1 MVPVAT
7 LLNHLSM
14 KRIIVLLLI
23 SLCKIAV
30 FAQNEVLESPQPIN
44 NTAEKPL
51 EFSIPVSAAFDLL
64 GVNPASVMKPG
75 NIRDIKVDWSFR
87 SYRLRPNIA
96 IQAQPIWEIFYNR
109 PHLTKYQRASKFSKM
124 LSTLD
129 LSFGTVEDEN
139 QNRRLAMA
147 AKLTLFRSRDPLD
160 QPELY
165 NNVTEEFFQQR
176 VEMEKNLK
184 LLQDS
189 LPRIP
194 KDPDLLTA
202 RLQVQEQISSMQQ
215 QLLGLERLQRQQIQ
229 ELATLFVKDNWN
241 ASFVDVGFGKAY
253 TFQNQALDSL
263 QLAEDGWAVW
273 ANGSV
278 GIGKRLLATG
288 LVRYTEFVNDSLQ
301 QSRPIR
307 QYLLGVNLR
316 YGSPRFNFFVEVLNQ
331 NNQLPVQLDK
341 LTIAY
346 GGDWRF
352 SRNVMIS
359 YAVRTVYDR
368 NFRFQNLIPIASIS
382 CMMR

>member
-1 MVPVAT
+1 MKKPVR
-7 LLNHLSM
+7 LLAIWWIMLA
-14 KRIIVLLLI
+14 VFP
-23 SLCKIAV
+23 V
-30 FAQNEVLESPQPIN
+30 FAQDAPQPTN

-64 GVNPASVMKPG
+64 GVNPSSVMKPG

-96 IQAQPIWEIFYNR
+96 IQAQPVWEIFYNR
-109 PHLTKYQRASKFSKM
+109 PHLTRYQRASKFSKM

-147 AKLTLFRSRDPLD
+147 AKITLLRSKDPLD

-165 NNVTEEFFQQR
+165 NNLTEEFFQQR
-176 VEMEKNLK
+176 LETEKNMK

-189 LPRIP
+189 LAHVP
-194 KDPDLLTA
+194 KGPDMLTT
-202 RLQVQEQISSMQQ
+202 RLQIQEQIASLQQ
-215 QLLGLERLQRQQIQ
+215 QIITMEKGQRQRIQ
-229 ELATLFVKDNWN
+229 ELAALFVKDNWN
-241 ASFVDVGFGKAY
+241 ASFLDVAVGKAY
-253 TFQNQALDSL
+253 TFQNPVLDSL
-263 QLAEDGWAVW
+263 RLAANGWSVW

-278 GIGKRLLATG
+278 GMGKRLLLTG
-288 LVRYTEFVNDSLQ
+288 LMRYSEFSNDTLPDKRLSKN
-301 QSRPIR
+301 
-307 QYLLGVNLR
+307 YLLGLNLR
-316 YGSPRFNFFVEVLNQ
+316 YGSPRFNFFVEALTM
-331 NNQLPVQLDK
+331 NNHLAANFNTV
-341 LTIAY
+341 TIAY

-368 NFRFQNLIPIASIS
+368 KFTFQNLIPIASIS

>member
-1 MVPVAT
+1 
-7 LLNHLSM
+7 M
-14 KRIIVLLLI
+14 KRFILL
-23 SLCKIAV
+23 SVFSFCSVWAV
-30 FAQNEVLESPQPIN
+30 AQEAAIEPPQPIN

-64 GVNPASVMKPG
+64 GVNPSSVMKPG

-109 PHLTKYQRASKFSKM
+109 PHLTRYQRASKFSKM

-147 AKLTLFRSRDPLD
+147 AKITLLRSKDPLD

-165 NNVTEEFFQQR
+165 NNLTEEFFQQR
-176 VEMEKNLK
+176 LETEKNMK

-189 LPRIP
+189 LSHVP
-194 KDPDLLTA
+194 KDPDMLTT
-202 RLQVQEQISSMQQ
+202 RLQIQEQITSLQQ
-215 QLLGLERLQRQQIQ
+215 QMIAMDKGQRQRIQ

-241 ASFVDVGFGKAY
+241 ASFLDVAAGKAY
-253 TFQNQALDSL
+253 TFQNPVLDSL
-263 QLAEDGWAVW
+263 RLTTSGWSVW

-278 GIGKRLLATG
+278 GIGKRLLVTG
-288 LVRYTEFVNDSLQ
+288 LARYTEFAADTLLNA
-301 QSRPIR
+301 RPAK
-307 QYLLGVNLR
+307 QYLLGLNVR
-316 YGSPRFNFFVEVLNQ
+316 YGSPRFNFFVEALNQ
-331 NNQLPVQLDK
+331 SNQAPFQLNA

-368 NFRFQNLIPIASIS
+368 KFTFQNLIPIASIS